1 WVTDNN
7 RTFSVGPLSVDSTE
21 NEALANTLL
30 YSGGNLYIAQEKYMA
45 THKGIS
51 LARLTEEL
59 NTIKFVLSSWAQLD
73 ALFSKSSVPTAGLV
87 GFLSSATSDNTWIDE
102 YRCVNATVTKAAK
115 VAYGFKFT
123 GPSSGATWP
132 VNSREDDNHYGFV
145 DYDFTLVAT
154 VTIHQ
159 APNVST
165 SLLGAVL
172 GDSKRTRFIG
182 LSYSTGSEWETVFD
196 GTKKAQKSTWKP
208 GREHRVALVLQ
219 GTHKGISLARLTEE
233 LNTIKFVL
241 STWAQL
247 DALFSKSSV
256 PTAGLVG
263 FLSSATSDNTWIDE
277 YRCVNATVTKAAKVA
292 YGFKFTGPSSGATWP
307 VNSREDDNHY
317 GFVDYDFT
325 LVATVTIHQAP
336 NVSTSLL
343 GAVLGDSKRTRFIGL
358 SYSTGSEWET
368 VFDG

>member
-1 WVTDNN
+1 
-7 RTFSVGPLSVDSTE
+7 
-21 NEALANTLL
+21 
-30 YSGGNLYIAQEKYMA
+30 
-45 THKGIS
+45 
-51 LARLTEEL
+51 
-59 NTIKFVLSSWAQLD
+59 
-73 ALFSKSSVPTAGLV
+73 LFSKSSVPTAGLV

-219 GTHKGISLARLTEE
+219 GGNKG
-233 LNTIKFVL
+233 
-241 STWAQL
+241 
-247 DALFSKSSV
+247 SV
-256 PTAGLVG
+256 YVDGVLVG
-263 FLSSATSDNTWIDE
+263 SSATLPMPDTRGREITHFSIGGDKGDTNSS
-277 YRCVNATVTKAAKVA
+277 VTVTNVFLYNRPLTVGEIKMVK
-292 YGFKFTGPSSGATWP
+292 KS
-307 VNSREDDNHY
+307 DDKKGGGDGSMRGGVSQLLLLLLLLGLC
-317 GFVDYDFT
+317 GFVALY
-325 LVATVTIHQAP
+325 
-336 NVSTSLL
+336 
-343 GAVLGDSKRTRFIGL
+343 
-358 SYSTGSEWET
+358 
-368 VFDG
+368 